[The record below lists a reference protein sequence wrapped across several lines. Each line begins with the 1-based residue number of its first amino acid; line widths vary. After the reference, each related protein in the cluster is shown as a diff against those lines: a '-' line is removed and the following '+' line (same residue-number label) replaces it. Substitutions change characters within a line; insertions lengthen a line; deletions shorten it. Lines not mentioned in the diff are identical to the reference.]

1 MINSCMKFNV
11 FINDKLYKTINV
23 EGDSYNPMTIWPQ
36 IEADKQSGLLSTFNI
51 GEQLKI
57 KVEKVT
63 K

>member
-1 MINSCMKFNV
+1 MKFNV